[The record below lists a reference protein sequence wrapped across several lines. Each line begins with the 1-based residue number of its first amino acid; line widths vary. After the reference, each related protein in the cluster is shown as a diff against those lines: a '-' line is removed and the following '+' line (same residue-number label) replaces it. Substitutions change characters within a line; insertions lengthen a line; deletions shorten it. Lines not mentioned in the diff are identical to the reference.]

1 MKLSTKLTIVFLLFL
16 WHDSALAQVINIE
29 EKRIKNTNDSVHWY
43 GAWQANLNVSKEKQ
57 QIITFGTDL
66 QLEYKNGKHLVLSL
80 TNLELIKAGNNDL
93 LNNKFQHLR
102 YNYKWLPRVSS
113 EVFGQ
118 VQSNPI
124 QALRSRVLMG
134 FGVRFKAFESKKH
147 KARMYIGTSLMREKD
162 EYKGFEYKVENRI
175 SIYISMTYEPNAQV
189 SFHSTT
195 YSQPLMIG
203 LNNTRWFTQ
212 NTIDLKINK
221 RLSFNVAYTFRFD
234 PSLPEGIIKQSYRLA
249 NGIKYKF

>member
-1 MKLSTKLTIVFLLFL
+1 MKLHINIRLVFLLYFV
-16 WHDSALAQVINIE
+16 HITVHAQVINIE

-57 QIITFGTDL
+57 QIITFGTDV